1 MATRVIKKYICD
13 ICGRY
18 IFVDHAD
25 YPEDWEHVIKPNGI
39 GFMIDGKL
47 IEDICPRCIDEI
59 ESEISQIMLWHKKYP
74 YDLYERRMNEQN
86 ITNGISDR

>member
-1 MATRVIKKYICD
+1 MATRVIKKCICD
-13 ICGRY
+13 ICGRNV
-18 IFVDHAD
+18 FVDHAD

-47 IEDICPRCIDEI
+47 IEDICPLCMDEI

-74 YDLYERRMNEQN
+74 YDFYERRMNEQN
-86 ITNGISDR
+86 ITNGVSDR

>member
-13 ICGRY
+13 ICGKNV
-18 IFVDHAD
+18 FVDYANYDD
-25 YPEDWEHVIKPNGI
+25 YPEDWKHVA

-47 IEDICPRCIDEI
+47 IEDICPTCIDEI

-74 YDLYERRMNEQN
+74 YDLYERRINEQN
-86 ITNGISDR
+86 VTDGLSDR